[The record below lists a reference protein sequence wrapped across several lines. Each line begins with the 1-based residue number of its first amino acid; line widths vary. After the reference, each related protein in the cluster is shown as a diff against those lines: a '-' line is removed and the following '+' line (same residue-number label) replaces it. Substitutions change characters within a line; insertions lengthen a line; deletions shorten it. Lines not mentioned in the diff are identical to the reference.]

1 MTVPYESL
9 YNKVDIVLQSK
20 LEEFQFYEYD
30 AITMEQLWAYCV
42 EKKWRKKVIEELPL
56 YEIVSTIFSITPSD
70 LLNYVQV
77 KSLQSY
83 DGLVEINMEE
93 LEELLGPKSLK

>member
-1 MTVPYESL
+1 MTIPYEAL
-9 YNKVDIVLQSK
+9 YNKVDIILQSK
-20 LEEFQFYEYD
+20 LEEFHLYEYD

-56 YEIVSTIFSITPSD
+56 YEIVSTIFSITPSE
-70 LLNYVQV
+70 LLNYEQV
-77 KSLQSY
+77 SNLKSF

-93 LEELLGPKSLK
+93 LEELLGTSKVK